1 MTAANQLLW
10 RVNNEYRKRLSQ
22 AQTLLNLLEQLLLMQ
37 DDASQEHALAVLNYA
52 REQIEAM
59 TEEHRQWR
67 YTYYYDSAETKRMV
81 QDDRAVNQALSRFR
95 RMRAHQER
103 RLNDLYTLIF
113 DVPRPDPNLTRV
125 PNGDLWMMARYA
137 IHDLVT
143 FDSFLSQANPVT

>member
-1 MTAANQLLW
+1 MSAANQLLW

-37 DDASQEHALAVLNYA
+37 NDPNQEHALAVLNYA

-67 YTYYYDSAETKRMV
+67 YSYYYESVETKRMV
-81 QDDRAVNQALSRFR
+81 QDDTAINQALARFT
-95 RMRAHQER
+95 RMRTHQER

-125 PNGDLWMMARYA
+125 PNGDLWMMTRHA
-137 IHDLVT
+137 IQDLVM
-143 FDSFLSQANPVT
+143 FDNFLNQTSLVT